1 MRSLLPAAVLAAC
14 LVLVSILA
22 CASGL
27 CPGSRAE
34 ESPQSAET
42 TITLH
47 LRSRVE
53 TEKGSGR
60 YHTLTRTASWDA
72 TKTAVVLCDMWD
84 KHWCPGASARVAEMA
99 PRMNEVVAAARR
111 RGALVLHCPSDTMDF
126 YKDTPQRKLAQAAPK
141 VEPRVPLEGWCRLDP
156 RKEGALPIDDST
168 GGCAEAAK
176 SYRAWSRQIAAIRI
190 EPGDAVTDSAEA
202 YYLMRQRG
210 IDNVLIMGVHTNMCV
225 LGRPFGIR
233 QLVQQGLHVVLLRDM
248 TDTMYD
254 PAKAPFVSHF
264 TGTDLVVE
272 HIEKHWCPTAT
283 SADLLGG
290 KEFRFRDDRRPHLV
304 VLTAEN
310 EYQTEK
316 TLPAFALAKLGKD
329 FRVTFVFADAKDKNN
344 LPGLEVLD
352 DADLLLLSVRRRVL
366 PKAQMEAV
374 RRFVAAGK
382 PLVGIRTA
390 SHAFALARGEKLPDG
405 AADWPGFDREVLGCN
420 YALHH
425 DNKLKTTVRIAPGAE
440 KDPILSGVQGEFP
453 SAGSLYKSRPLVEGA
468 TPLLIGQAEGIA
480 QAEPVAWIRTRK
492 DGGRVFYTSLGHPG
506 DFKEESFTALL
517 RNGIL
522 WAAGRLAP

>member
-1 MRSLLPAAVLAAC
+1 MRTIPPAAALAAC
-14 LVLVSILA
+14 LALL
-22 CASGL
+22 
-27 CPGSRAE
+27 PGSRAE
-34 ESPQSAET
+34 ESPKAAQK

-53 TEKGSGR
+53 TEKSSGR
-60 YHTLTRTASWDA
+60 YHVLTKAATWDA
-72 TKTAVVLCDMWD
+72 AKTAVVICDMWD
-84 KHWCPGASARVAEMA
+84 KHWCPGAGARVAEMA
-99 PRMNEVVAAARR
+99 PRTNDVVAEARR
-111 RGALVLHCPSDTMDF
+111 RGALVIHCPSDTMNF

-141 VEPRVPLEGWCRLDP
+141 VEPRVHLEGWCRLDP
-156 RKEGALPIDDST
+156 MKEGELPIDDT
-168 GGCAEAAK
+168 GGGCAGAAK
-176 SYRAWSRQIAAIRI
+176 SYRAWSRQIEAIRI
-190 EPGDAVTDSAEA
+190 EPGDAITDSAEA

-210 IDNVLIMGVHTNMCV
+210 IDNVLIVGVHTNMCV

-233 QLVQQGLHVVLLRDM
+233 QLVRQGLNVVLLRDL

-290 KEFRFRDDRRPHLV
+290 KEFRFKDDRRPHLV
-304 VLTAEN
+304 VLSAEN

-316 TLPAFALAKLGKD
+316 TLPVFALKELGKD
-329 FRVTFVFADAKDKNN
+329 FRVTFVFADARDRNH

-352 DADLLLLSVRRRVL
+352 EADLLLLSVRRRVP
-366 PKAQMEAV
+366 PKAEMEAV
-374 RRFVAAGK
+374 RRFLASGK

-390 SHAFALARGEKLPDG
+390 SHAFALRQGEKLPEG
-405 AADWPGFDREVLGCN
+405 AADWPGFDREMLGCN
-420 YALHH
+420 YANHH

-440 KDPILSGVQGEFP
+440 KHPILAGVKAEFP
-453 SAGSLYKSRPLVEGA
+453 SAGSLYRSRPLAEGA
-468 TPLLIGQAEGIA
+468 TPLLLGQAEGIA
-480 QAEPVAWIRTRK
+480 QAEPVAWTWTRK

-506 DFKEESFTALL
+506 DFKEESFAALL

-522 WAAGRLAP
+522 WAAGRQ